1 VVVYTQGSEGGDGK
15 TKKKGE
21 NERKTIYTRTSLV
34 VGRTLSLHNSSSNSS
49 HKYTQDPRT
58 FARSL
63 SAKGF
68 CAVCLGQKR

>member
-15 TKKKGE
+15 TKKKGG

-58 FARSL
+58 LREVYPPRGFAL
-63 SAKGF
+63 F
-68 CAVCLGQKR
+68 V